1 MSKHLIYISAKE
13 GSAQAHLAFIR
24 LKQQSQQELIFQHG
38 GAIAKNTLQECSKIL
53 ILGEVEQTLDN
64 MQVVQFCLRDAV
76 VNPLMVLTAMNS
88 LEDSQT
94 DAAREVAP
102 QSLNGLEEGESL
114 KANKEEEQASA
125 NNAKDLIHKAV
136 EQESSRITEAPELLQ
151 NIDDLDEDKDKNSL
165 PIKWIAA
172 VVILLIVLVLWI
184 LD

>member
-88 LEDSQT
+88 LEDLQT
-94 DAAREVAP
+94 DAAREIAT
-102 QSLNGLEEGESL
+102 QSSNELEGGESL
-114 KANKEEEQASA
+114 KANKEEQASA

-151 NIDDLDEDKDKNSL
+151 NIDDLDEDKNSL

>member
-1 MSKHLIYISAKE
+1 MSKYLIYISAKE
-13 GSAQAHLAFIR
+13 GSAQAYLAFIR

-94 DAAREVAP
+94 DAAREIAT
-102 QSLNGLEEGESL
+102 QSSNELEGGESL
-114 KANKEEEQASA
+114 KANKEQEQASA

-136 EQESSRITEAPELLQ
+136 EQESSGITEAPELLQ
-151 NIDDLDEDKDKNSL
+151 NIDDLDEDKNAL

-172 VVILLIVLVLWI
+172 VVILLIVLVLWM

>member
-94 DAAREVAP
+94 DAAREIAT
-102 QSLNGLEEGESL
+102 QSLNELEGGESL

-151 NIDDLDEDKDKNSL
+151 NIDDLDEDKNSL

>member
-88 LEDSQT
+88 LEDSQI

-102 QSLNGLEEGESL
+102 QSLNELEGGESL
-114 KANKEEEQASA
+114 KPNKEEEQASA

-165 PIKWIAA
+165 PIKWIA